1 MDNNNKTTKFLPQGH
16 APVVKKE
23 NNYSYTLFRTLPG
36 IKRFDASSLSV
47 L

>member
-23 NNYSYTLFRTLPG
+23 NNYSYTLFRTLP
-36 IKRFDASSLSV
+36 RFIYL
-47 L
+47 